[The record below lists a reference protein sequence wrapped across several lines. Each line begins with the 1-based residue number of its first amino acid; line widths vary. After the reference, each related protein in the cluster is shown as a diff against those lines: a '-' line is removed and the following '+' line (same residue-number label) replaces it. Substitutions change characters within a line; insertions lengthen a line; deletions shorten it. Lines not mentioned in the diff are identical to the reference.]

1 MGVKVDLEKMKSV
14 RLSDNCTF
22 NHRIGIIIND
32 GEEIELTDYASKA
45 LSYLIANNGIILSA
59 DQILDHCFGVGCY
72 TDAKQS
78 VKSIIA
84 QIRAAIGDKKRT
96 ILCNK
101 YGAGYYID
109 IPEQS
114 ENNCEKAA
122 DDSRDNAGTSQFEAE
137 LINNSKILIDMW
149 EGAQD
154 YEIDQDL
161 LASCTVKGQDYENL
175 YEYVKEAVNQEKHR
189 NCIVQATGG
198 SGKTSSLVYTCK
210 KFIDETESVIPI
222 FVQMRKLDMTLEKP
236 ITSYIYNNYVH
247 KMDFSMP
254 HELENQFLHNLGEF
268 LIETNKQLLV
278 ILDGCNETA
287 GKGMNGIKDIISL
300 PNTIV
305 IASSRLKDENMNEFL
320 TIRLHSLDKN
330 TAIKYLNKF
339 NILLGREY
347 DNDNLRLPIF
357 IYMYAQ
363 ICRDKQDSQ
372 EKMADIINQAAIIKE
387 WINHDLRENKK
398 ITHLQDAESEFA
410 VEYFL
415 PLLAMV
421 MFFEVSYEE
430 HVSLY
435 VNKKD
440 CLRALKV
447 VSSILKDEDI
457 QDSIDLERGWS
468 VENFNLKKCLNDI
481 VVNRFAFLQ
490 REDSE
495 EYLFSWSH
503 ECYRDW
509 FIAKGLDVLRQNSK
523 SMSREYLTRFVEDV
537 FRYPRVF
544 QRKDFSAY
552 SVAVYYAELIGEKIL
567 TSINDVCYHKLIRNI
582 AFFADDIGNAKHVLD
597 YSRYITE
604 RDANEHIETP
614 KLQKALALS
623 GMAYAMLHTYNV
635 NEREDNDQIAGN
647 ALEMLTEAK
656 KSINDLL
663 GITFDNLEISE
674 DNLMSIPPECIEAYF
689 KFQIECE
696 QFNKLKKLETTENMD
711 FDFNSAIACLSRI
724 YGNLGSY
731 YINRYDATK
740 NEDTLLDAHKMHI
753 LGGLIKY
760 YILCDKHNEK
770 IDGRATGEAMAISY
784 RSMGIDLFRSRN
796 YANSVAYLE
805 YARDNFDIS
814 DDVHMVIEEYII
826 RSKVADILFNGISCS
841 IKDIIMREKII
852 VRHFKKTKMVGELE
866 RITYVVAEMIDVCKK
881 TIQDSDT
888 EKELLELIDMLDKI
902 FDSFSLEDNLKNKM
916 INYWKNG
923 GENLWKK
930 NYE

>member
-1 MGVKVDLEKMKSV
+1 MGVQVDLDNLKYV
-14 RLSDNCTF
+14 RLTENCIF
-22 NHRIGIIIND
+22 NHRIGIVINAD
-32 GEEIELTDYASKA
+32 KEIVLTDYASRV
-45 LSYLIANNGIILSA
+45 LSLLIEYNSVTLSPEKII
-59 DQILDHCFGVGCY
+59 DYCRGVDCPS
-72 TDAKQS
+72 DPKSS
-78 VKSIIA
+78 VKQAIKK
-84 QIRAAIGDKKRT
+84 IRDALGDNSH
-96 ILCNK
+96 ILHTK
-101 YGAGYYID
+101 YGAGYYIE
-109 IPEQS
+109 IPEQR
-114 ENNCEKAA
+114 ENNWNESTDGSI
-122 DDSRDNAGTSQFEAE
+122 DDAGTSKFEAN
-137 LINNSKILIDMW
+137 LINNSKTLIDIW
-149 EGAQD
+149 EEAQD

-175 YEYVKEAVNQEKHR
+175 YEYVKEAVNQEKKK

-210 KFIDETESVIPI
+210 KFIGETASVIPI

-278 ILDGCNETA
+278 VLDGCNEIA
-287 GKGMNGIKDIISL
+287 GKGIKGIKDIISL

-330 TAIKYLNKF
+330 STIKYLNKF
-339 NILLGREY
+339 NVLLGREY

-372 EKMADIINQAAIIKE
+372 EKMADVINQAAIIKE

-398 ITHLQDAESEFA
+398 ITHLQDAESEFT

-415 PLLAMV
+415 PLLAMD
-421 MFFEVSYEE
+421 MFFEVSAEE

-435 VNKKD
+435 VNKKN
-440 CLRALKV
+440 CLKALKV
-447 VSSILKDEDI
+447 VSSILKDEEI

-468 VENFNLKKCLNDI
+468 IENFNLKKCLNDI

-509 FIAKGLDVLRQNSK
+509 FIAKGMDVLRQNSEAL
-523 SMSREYLTRFVEDV
+523 SHEYLSKFVEDV

-544 QRKDFSAY
+544 QRKDYSAY

-567 TSINDVCYHKLIRNI
+567 TSINDVCYHQLIRNI

-623 GMAYAMLHTYNV
+623 GMAYAMLHIYNV
-635 NEREDNDQIAGN
+635 NEREDNDQIAEN

-663 GITFDNLEISE
+663 GLTFDDLEICE
-674 DNLMSIPPECIEAYF
+674 DNLMSIPPERIEDYF
-689 KFQIECE
+689 KNQMECE
-696 QFNKLKKLETTENMD
+696 QFNKLKELETTNNLD

-724 YGNLGSY
+724 YGNFGSY

-740 NEDTLLDAHKMHI
+740 NENTLLDAHKMHI

-760 YILCDKHNEK
+760 YILCDKPNEK
-770 IDGRATGEAMAISY
+770 IAGRATGEAMAISY